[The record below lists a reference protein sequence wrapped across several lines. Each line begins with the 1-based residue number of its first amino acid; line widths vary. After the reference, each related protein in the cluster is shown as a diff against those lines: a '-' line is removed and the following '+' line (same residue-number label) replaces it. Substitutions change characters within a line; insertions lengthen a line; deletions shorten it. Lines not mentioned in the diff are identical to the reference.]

1 MAKKFVRSITG
12 IKDINHQDLSTN
24 NVGDLLSDGKD
35 IYVHR
40 KNGAKEEYFNLTS
53 DKGDKY
59 IADGDSGLEIWQK
72 GGEDGKRIKLSQEFL
87 KNNAQFI
94 STEENSG
101 LKATPRQDKYGKSY
115 EIGFTAEAKAK
126 MQDVVNKV
134 NNIPQGGGKSKPIK
148 VKPAPTP
155 ISAEE
160 PVDVLTVKETD
171 DSVTLGVTNNVLTS
185 ANFRGDTSTLGGE
198 YISLEEVTWRDMDN
212 HFMDV
217 TRHGWGLHLNE
228 NYWASRRN
236 MKTTKGSGIL
246 LKEETDLAGLKL
258 DTEDITFD
266 IDSTK
271 LIRHDCLLGDEAKGI
286 KVWHTDGEST
296 SAISL
301 TDEVWAKIQKIDSL
315 SAGGGSGTSLTEEQT
330 TNIAKVPTIE
340 TKVNELTPK
349 VATLEGTLDGVR
361 FEVSQLKAN
370 KANYV
375 ADEDTITFS
384 EDLDGNK
391 VIGINSSLKKQIN
404 KAVNLEQ
411 RVGLAEKKLDS
422 MVENGTE
429 AISITS
435 DNGSVAITKNGN
447 NFDLALDTDNLD
459 ASISQKVNNKLT
471 AKLDDIHTLIEG
483 TTVEAPL
490 TKSYNQTDKGRTVNI
505 GLSELATNR
514 IAKVDTI
521 ETNVSELTDKVTGL
535 QPLFKTM
542 SADGLRCTIVG
553 IPYGASNYLATITLE
568 TAPISSEAPVTIART
583 NEFAKWL
590 SAMSF
595 PTSGGYQSGTII
607 LTKQTSGAINVT
619 TAQDANT
626 TKCQGQFT
634 MVISKI

>member
-12 IKDINHQDLSTN
+12 IKDINKQDLSTN

-35 IYVHR
+35 VYVHR

-72 GGEDGKRIKLSQEFL
+72 EGEDGKRIKLSQEFL

-115 EIGFTAEAKAK
+115 EIGFTDEAKAK
-126 MQDVVNKV
+126 MEDVVNKV
-134 NNIPQGGGKSKPIK
+134 NNIPQGGKSKPIK
-148 VKPAPTP
+148 VNPAPTP
-155 ISAEE
+155 ISTDE
-160 PVDVLTVKETD
+160 PLDVLTVKETD

-185 ANFRGDTSTLGGE
+185 ANFRGGISTLGGE
-198 YISLEEVTWRDMDN
+198 YITLEEVTWPDMDN
-212 HFMDV
+212 HFTDV
-217 TRHGWGLHLNE
+217 TRHGWGLNIDE
-228 NYWASRRN
+228 RYWASRRY

-258 DTEDITFD
+258 DTENITFD

-271 LIRHDCLLGDEAKGI
+271 LLRHDCLLGDESKGI
-286 KVWHTDGEST
+286 KVWHTDGQST

-301 TDEVWAKIQKIDSL
+301 TDDVWAKIQKIDSL
-315 SAGGGSGTSLTEEQT
+315 STGGGSGTSLTEEQT

-349 VATLEGTLDGVR
+349 VETLEGTLNGVQ

-370 KANYV
+370 KTNYA
-375 ADEDTITFS
+375 ADGDTITFS

-391 VIGINSSLKKQIN
+391 VIGINSSLKNQIN
-404 KAVNLEQ
+404 KAVNVEG
-411 RVGLAEKKLDS
+411 RVTNLEKKVDS
-422 MVENGTE
+422 MVESGTE
-429 AISITS
+429 PVSITS
-435 DNGSVAITKNGN
+435 DNGSVAITKVGN
-447 NFDLALDTDNLD
+447 NFDLALDTGNLD
-459 ASISQKVNNKLT
+459 ASISQKVSNKLT

-535 QPLFKTM
+535 QPLFKTT
-542 SADGLRCTIVG
+542 SANGLRCTIVG
-553 IPYGASNYLATITLE
+553 IPYGDSNYLATITLE
-568 TAPISSEAPVTIART
+568 TAPIASDTPVTIART

-607 LTKQTSGAINVT
+607 LTKQASGAINVT